1 MIFTAS
7 LFFWWQKG
15 EKGNLMTQRLPE
27 ETVNDV
33 VSLLKTGMPQQ
44 RIARD
49 MHISQSSVARIKKK
63 YLKGEDMDSIFAGDK
78 YHGVIKATGNDVFE
92 GTCRGKNGKMY
103 KKIFRC
109 KGSKEARE
117 QWEAWCAAIRQYDKD
132 KSQAKNGKADIPEPI
147 TVTKPDKIPTDVPTE
162 KVGVRYT
169 PAKPA
174 VIYGAATPP
183 ERPVT
188 HVKMPESEKPESEQ
202 PTPRR
207 ELEADEIYILAVGN
221 PKMAGFF
228 VDFQQAMQTEALM
241 NTALEMAGFESR
253 YQVVAVKKYQAPT
266 V

>member
-1 MIFTAS
+1 
-7 LFFWWQKG
+7 
-15 EKGNLMTQRLPE
+15 MTQRLPE

-49 MHISQSSVARIKKK
+49 LHISQSSVARIKKK

-78 YHGVIKATGNDVFE
+78 YHGIIKATGNDVFE

-117 QWEAWCAAIRQYDKD
+117 QWEAWCAAIRKYDKD
-132 KSQAKNGKADIPEPI
+132 KSQAKQAKTDIPEPI
-147 TVTKPDKIPTDVPTE
+147 TVDKPAKIPADVPT
-162 KVGVRYT
+162 
-169 PAKPA
+169 KPA
-174 VIYGAATPP
+174 VIYGVATPP

-188 HVKMPESEKPESEQ
+188 RVKMPESEKPESEQ

-228 VDFQQAMQTEALM
+228 VDFQQAMQTEAIM
-241 NTALEMAGFESR
+241 NNALEMAGFESR